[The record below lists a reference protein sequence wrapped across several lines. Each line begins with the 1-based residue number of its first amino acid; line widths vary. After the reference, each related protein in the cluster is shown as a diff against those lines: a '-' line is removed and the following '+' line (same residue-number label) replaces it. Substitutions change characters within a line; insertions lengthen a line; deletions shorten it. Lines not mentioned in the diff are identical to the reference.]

1 MSTAICKPPR
11 TQAKRQVN
19 EQGRPSLQSPSV
31 PPRRGLHIVRLH
43 RRQASRSPHYKPCRR
58 TESYSKASIK
68 RLSRLVEVSTDQV
81 AELSERL
88 ALAREAI
95 ARIETR
101 QTVILDLLERSQAS
115 LGEYHGRLTNME
127 RDAHTIKTKLW
138 LVALVSGAVFSTIW
152 ELIKRRISF

>member
-1 MSTAICKPPR
+1 MSA
-11 TQAKRQVN
+11 
-19 EQGRPSLQSPSV
+19 
-31 PPRRGLHIVRLH
+31 
-43 RRQASRSPHYKPCRR
+43 
-58 TESYSKASIK
+58 
-68 RLSRLVEVSTDQV
+68 DQV

-101 QTVILDLLERSQAS
+101 QSVILDLLERSQAS
-115 LGEYHGRLTNME
+115 LGEYHGRLANME

>member
-1 MSTAICKPPR
+1 
-11 TQAKRQVN
+11 
-19 EQGRPSLQSPSV
+19 
-31 PPRRGLHIVRLH
+31 
-43 RRQASRSPHYKPCRR
+43 
-58 TESYSKASIK
+58 
-68 RLSRLVEVSTDQV
+68 VEVSADQV

-101 QTVILDLLERSQAS
+101 QSVILDLLERSQAS

-138 LVALVSGAVFSTIW
+138 LVALVSGAVFSTVW
-152 ELIKRRISF
+152 ELIKRRLSF